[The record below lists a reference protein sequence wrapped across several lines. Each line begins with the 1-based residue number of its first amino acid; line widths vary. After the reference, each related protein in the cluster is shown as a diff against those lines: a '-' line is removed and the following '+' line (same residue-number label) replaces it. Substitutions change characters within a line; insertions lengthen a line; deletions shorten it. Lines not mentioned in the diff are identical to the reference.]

1 MEMDP
6 RDILLMEMVHVDR
19 QGSSLSSVI
28 LLDPSKVELLVCSV
42 WVLILQHQGVG
53 CYLLCKDFLE
63 QESRI

>member
-6 RDILLMEMVHVDR
+6 RGILLTKMVHVDR

-28 LLDPSKVELLVCSV
+28 LLDPSKVELLLCSV

-53 CYLLCKDFLE
+53 CYLLHRDFLE
-63 QESRI
+63 QETRI